1 MNHTQLTR
9 EGFEKLQAELN
20 DLKEV
25 KRPLAVERLK
35 KARAM
40 GDLSESSE
48 YASAKEDL
56 AFVEGRILEIE
67 TMLKGAVV
75 VETTQSKDFAA
86 LGSTITVK
94 FDGQEDTYKLVG
106 EFEADPLEKKLSIT
120 SPLGKALLGK
130 KKGDVVEVE
139 APSGKMTYQIT
150 SIQ

>member
-1 MNHTQLTR
+1 MNQTQLTR
-9 EGFEKLQAELN
+9 EGFEKLQNELN
-20 DLKEV
+20 DLKET
-25 KRPLAVERLK
+25 KRPLAVDRLK

-48 YASAKEDL
+48 YTSAKEDL

-67 TMLKGAVV
+67 AMLKGAVV
-75 VETTQSKDFAA
+75 VETAKNKDFAA
-86 LGSTITVK
+86 IGSTITVK
-94 FDGQEDTYKLVG
+94 FNGQEDTYKLVG

-130 KKGDVVEVE
+130 KKGDTVEVE

-150 SIQ
+150 FIQ